1 MNKEKKIY
9 KKLQKHLNNQPVG
22 FPATHSGIE
31 IRLLKHFFT
40 PEEARLVLS
49 LNYKPTPMEQIYEK
63 IEESGISLSDM
74 EKMLDAM
81 LKKGS
86 VGHMERDG
94 VRYFF
99 TMPLLV
105 GMYEGHLDKLTH
117 EFLTDFKKYTAHKTW
132 GLEFLSTEVSQMRTI
147 PIEKSIPI
155 EHHIATYDQL
165 THLINESDKIVINE
179 CICRKSAN
187 MRGKPCQKTSRVDT
201 CMALGDVAKNCIRSG
216 IGREISKEA
225 AHEIARQN
233 EADGLIL
240 QPSNSQK
247 AEFICACCGC
257 CCGMLSVYNLLPRPH
272 EFWTINYHASVD
284 TKICTGC
291 RTCIE
296 RCQVH
301 AIRMDEQLGVSTINT
316 DRCIGCGICVSS
328 CPSGAIT
335 LIQNNNP
342 VVPPENTEALYDTIM
357 DNKKGKMD
365 KIKHV
370 LRLLQK

>member
-1 MNKEKKIY
+1 MDSEKTIY
-9 KKLQKHLNNQPVG
+9 KNLQKHLNNQPVG

-40 PEEARLVLS
+40 PEEAQLALC

-63 IEESGISLSDM
+63 IDESRMSLSDM
-74 EKMLDAM
+74 EKILDGM

-99 TMPLLV
+99 TMPLVV
-105 GMYEGHLDKLTH
+105 GMYEGHLERLTP
-117 EFLTDFKKYTAHKTW
+117 EFLRDFEKYTSHKTW
-132 GLEFLSTEVSQMRTI
+132 GLDFLSTEVSQMRTI
-147 PIEKSIPI
+147 PIEKSISI

-165 THLINESDKIVINE
+165 THLINESDAIVINE
-179 CICRKSAN
+179 CICRKTAAMKGN
-187 MRGKPCQKTSRVDT
+187 PCQKTSRVET
-201 CMALGDVAKNCIRSG
+201 CMALGDIAKNCIRIG
-216 IGREISKEA
+216 IGREISKEEA
-225 AHEIARQN
+225 LDIARQN

-272 EFWTINYHASVD
+272 EFWTTNYHASVD
-284 TKICTGC
+284 SEICTGC
-291 RTCIE
+291 KTCIE

-301 AIRMDEQLGVSTINT
+301 AIRMNEELGVATIDI
-316 DRCIGCGICVSS
+316 DRCIGCGICVST
-328 CPSGAIT
+328 CPSEALT
-335 LIQNNNP
+335 LIKKDNP
-342 VVPPENTEALYDTIM
+342 VVPPEDSETLYETIM
-357 DNKKGKMD
+357 NNKKGKLE
-365 KIKHV
+365 KIKHA
-370 LRLLQK
+370 LRLLRK